1 MGKRLK
7 RLTAGLLSAL
17 LLISVIPF
25 VVATG
30 ALADWKST
38 RGNPQL
44 KETADGE
51 FCNFFVDSAC
61 TASTAE
67 AHDMLS
73 EAIVLRNLSL
83 ANGHWFY
90 VGLSA
95 DAAEGWSF
103 NDIAK
108 GKLGFFVENTS
119 DGIRFIFNANWQ
131 QILAV
136 KKADTYTLRFV
147 KDTDGTYGLQVN
159 GTLAKHGD
167 IDAYCKSGKTDS
179 FVILTTSNWAKGDI
193 RVGKLD
199 WVESTSAVAV
209 PSVSALVTG
218 DTQVA
223 LSGGSVVTTTAKLD
237 WNTQK
242 LDVYKLVP
250 SSASDRL
257 CISLNKTAA
266 STAFQPSAADGS
278 VVSIALTPVDDQ
290 MEISL
295 LGETETKLGAVP
307 GGESGHAAAGA
318 PDSGAHG
325 SLAGRG
331 HRLLLPLCHRGGGR
345 AGGGAAAL
353 PALTDRLHEKTG
365 DGLRRHR
372 QSLLCRGG
380 VVPGLPPVAVGR
392 QFVVI
397 ERTFTHGNGKALLSG
412 SFYED
417 FYRLCPQL

>member
-1 MGKRLK
+1 MGKRLN

-61 TASTAE
+61 TVSTAE

-131 QILAV
+131 QIVAV

-147 KDTDGTYGLQVN
+147 KDTDGTYGL
-159 GTLAKHGD
+159 
-167 IDAYCKSGKTDS
+167 
-179 FVILTTSNWAKGDI
+179 
-193 RVGKLD
+193 
-199 WVESTSAVAV
+199 
-209 PSVSALVTG
+209 
-218 DTQVA
+218 
-223 LSGGSVVTTTAKLD
+223 
-237 WNTQK
+237 
-242 LDVYKLVP
+242 
-250 SSASDRL
+250 
-257 CISLNKTAA
+257 
-266 STAFQPSAADGS
+266 
-278 VVSIALTPVDDQ
+278 
-290 MEISL
+290 
-295 LGETETKLGAVP
+295 
-307 GGESGHAAAGA
+307 
-318 PDSGAHG
+318 
-325 SLAGRG
+325 
-331 HRLLLPLCHRGGGR
+331 
-345 AGGGAAAL
+345 
-353 PALTDRLHEKTG
+353 
-365 DGLRRHR
+365 
-372 QSLLCRGG
+372 
-380 VVPGLPPVAVGR
+380 
-392 QFVVI
+392 
-397 ERTFTHGNGKALLSG
+397 
-412 SFYED
+412 
-417 FYRLCPQL
+417 